1 MLDFQIVRLSDR
13 EKLLPFYQFA
23 HSRGCEYS
31 FVNLYIWGRQEYAIV
46 GDCLVVFAHWGGRS
60 VYAYPVGPGEKR
72 PVLELLMDDA
82 AQRGIP
88 MRLAGM
94 TREMAAQLQEMFPGK
109 LECMPTRDTF
119 DYIYEID
126 RLADL
131 KGKKLQQK
139 RNHINRFLDR
149 FPDWQTVPMTPEN
162 LKDCRAMA
170 ENWYARR
177 LQDDPHADYRLEQNA
192 LARAFDAFTPL
203 QMEGLLLY
211 GGGELI
217 AFTMGNRIRPDTF
230 DVNFEKAYADLPGA
244 YPMIN
249 REFVRCLRE
258 KYPDLRYINRE
269 DDMGLPGLRR
279 SKESY
284 HPDQMVEKYM
294 AILRRERTE

>member
-1 MLDFQIVRLSDR
+1 MLDFQPVQLSDR
-13 EKLLPFYQFA
+13 EKLLPFYQFS

-31 FVNLYIWGRQEYAIV
+31 FANLYIWGRQEYAIF
-46 GDCLVVFAHWGGRS
+46 GDCLVVFAHWGDRS
-60 VYAYPVGPGEKR
+60 IYVYPVGPGEKR
-72 PVLELLMDDA
+72 PVLEALMDDA

-88 MRLAGM
+88 MRLTGM
-94 TREMAAQLQEMFPGK
+94 TAEMAAQLQEMFPGK
-109 LECMPTRDTF
+109 FECVPTRDSF
-119 DYIYEID
+119 DYLYKID

-149 FPDWQTVPMTPEN
+149 FPDWRAVPMEEGN
-162 LKDCRAMA
+162 LDDCRAMA
-170 ENWYARR
+170 ADWYAQRI
-177 LQDDPHADYRLEQNA
+177 QADPHADYRLEQNA
-192 LARAFDAFTPL
+192 LARAFDAFVPL

-211 GGGELI
+211 GDERLI
-217 AFTMGNRIRPDTF
+217 AFTMGNCIRPDTF

-249 REFVRCLRE
+249 REFVRRLRE
-258 KYPDLRYINRE
+258 KYPNLCYINRE

-284 HPDQMVEKYM
+284 HPDEMVEKYM
-294 AILRRERTE
+294 AILRRGQNA